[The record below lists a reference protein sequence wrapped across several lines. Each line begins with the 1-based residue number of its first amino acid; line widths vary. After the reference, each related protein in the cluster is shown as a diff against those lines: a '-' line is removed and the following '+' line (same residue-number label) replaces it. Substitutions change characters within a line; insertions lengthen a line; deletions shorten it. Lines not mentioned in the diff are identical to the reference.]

1 MLLSPLEK
9 GCGPLFEQTKILS
22 NKDFGQ
28 NCYSGFRRED
38 ENVKSYQTD
47 KWTTGNQKSSL
58 KLSAQ
63 VSQKQAY
70 YKYKSKASRAIMA
83 SSEENID
90 FMKLLYCKQSSVA
103 NPVRVGGGYQV

>member
-38 ENVKSYQTD
+38 ENVKSYQTHR
-47 KWTTGNQKSSL
+47 WTNGRQAIEKLTQAFSSGEPKTG
-58 KLSAQ
+58 
-63 VSQKQAY
+63 
-70 YKYKSKASRAIMA
+70 
-83 SSEENID
+83 
-90 FMKLLYCKQSSVA
+90 LLQI
-103 NPVRVGGGYQV
+103 